1 MRAISIFLACWS
13 SIVWFRTFLLLP
25 VKTIP
30 RDLPENYDLRRETPC
45 AKIRKKSAKYEETVN
60 LKSNRDDEFDEKVEQ
75 KPVLET
81 DEPTFLDVIKSSQFI
96 WLAFWYCLV
105 SLRVNSFQ
113 FWFNPTLQWLFPD
126 QKKIHSQLTNIFGV
140 TYIMSLPLSPVAGMA
155 VDYFAARLKNQ
166 AIRKKL
172 IISGRKITCKN
183 LIFSIKRCYI
193 QIEKLVE

>member
-1 MRAISIFLACWS
+1 M
-13 SIVWFRTFLLLP
+13 
-25 VKTIP
+25 KTIP

-45 AKIRKKSAKYEETVN
+45 SKIRKKSAKYEETVN

-75 KPVLET
+75 KPILET

-126 QKKIHSQLTNIFGV
+126 QKKIHSQLTHLMLTEIHHFCE
-140 TYIMSLPLSPVAGMA
+140 S
-155 VDYFAARLKNQ
+155 R
-166 AIRKKL
+166 
-172 IISGRKITCKN
+172 
-183 LIFSIKRCYI
+183 
-193 QIEKLVE
+193 